1 MDSLTV
7 ATPTKTEALARRYGA
22 EALKESLRQLFGGF
36 HGLVD
41 VRVIESRGLAFVE
54 FASEAAATPALQ
66 ALHNFRM
73 SAVTTLNVSYA
84 R

>member
-1 MDSLTV
+1 MLLV
-7 ATPTKTEALARRYGA
+7 RGLEAEAGGGGGG
-22 EALKESLRQLFGGF
+22 EALKASLTALFGAF

-66 ALHNFRM
+66 ALHNYRM
-73 SAVTTLNVSYA
+73 GASATLSVSYA
-84 R
+84 K